1 MFFCFVFHAK
11 WSDVVVTSPFL
22 YLLYEV
28 LSLRDVLK
36 KSVAPT
42 TPRASRSGDIV
53 VYRIVVNSKI
63 AVMYRIFFL
72 FLRPSMPI

>member
-22 YLLYEV
+22 YLLYKV
-28 LSLRDVLK
+28 LSLRDLL

-42 TPRASRSGDIV
+42 TPGASRSGDIV
-53 VYRIVVNSKI
+53 IYRIVVNSEI
-63 AVMYRIFFL
+63 AV
-72 FLRPSMPI
+72 